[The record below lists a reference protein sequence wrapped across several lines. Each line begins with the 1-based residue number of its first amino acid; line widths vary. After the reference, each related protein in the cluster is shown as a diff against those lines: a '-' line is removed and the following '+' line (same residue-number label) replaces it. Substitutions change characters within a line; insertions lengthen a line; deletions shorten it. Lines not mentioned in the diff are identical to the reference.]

1 MSKRKSDLVL
11 FIVFLLFFVLIIVLW
26 FEVITKNSN
35 SNAAYSVFNCFVLLV
50 KFSKFIHG

>member
-11 FIVFLLFFVLIIVLW
+11 FIVFLLFFIWIIASW
-26 FEVITKNSN
+26 IEVITKNSN
-35 SNAAYSVFNCFVLLV
+35 SNATYSVFNCFVLLV

>member
-11 FIVFLLFFVLIIVLW
+11 FIVFLLFFVWIIASW
-26 FEVITKNSN
+26 IEVIIKNSN
-35 SNAAYSVFNCFVLLV
+35 YNAAYSVFNCFVLLV